1 MIDRILFTV
10 HDGVVECEWVGDTG
24 RIAVT
29 NALLALGSF
38 FDRFPWAL
46 REMGPYNEE
55 ATLFERCGEPETK
68 MVDGVTYRAKE

>member
-1 MIDRILFTV
+1 MIDRIEFTE
-10 HDGVVECEWVGDTG
+10 HEGVIECEWVGDTG

-38 FDRFPWAL
+38 FDRFPWPLKAIGSQG
-46 REMGPYNEE
+46 EH